1 MSRSGVY
8 DAGAVPAR
16 RTPVKNLMYA
26 LLLFAAAANATP
38 PAPVPASE
46 LTAEQTASQLRT
58 LFFDASREG
67 NNPMLDTFIEAH
79 YDLNVRDEQGY
90 TGLILAAY
98 HGHEDSVERLINA
111 GADPCAKDNR
121 GNTALM
127 GAIFKGEL
135 SIAKRLVQAD
145 CGPNLTNNAGQTAA
159 MYAALFKR
167 TEVLKALTDQGAD
180 LTIRDSMGND
190 VQGLSKGEF
199 QTLPAR

>member
-1 MSRSGVY
+1 M
-8 DAGAVPAR
+8 
-16 RTPVKNLMYA
+16 KNLIYG
-26 LLLFAAAANATP
+26 LLLFAATASATQPAAQHAP
-38 PAPVPASE
+38 PPE

-79 YDLNVRDEQGY
+79 YDLNVRDPQGY

-98 HGHEDSVERLINA
+98 HGHEDSVVRLIDA

-145 CGPNLTNNAGQTAA
+145 CGANLTNNAGQTAA

-167 TEVLKALTDQGAD
+167 TEVLKELTDKGAD
-180 LTIRDSMGND
+180 LSLRDSMGND

-199 QTLPAR
+199 QAPPTR

>member
-1 MSRSGVY
+1 MPGGIIRGEL
-8 DAGAVPAR
+8 PMR
-16 RTPVKNLMYA
+16 RLLYG
-26 LLLFAAAANATP
+26 LLLVAAATQ
-38 PAPVPASE
+38 
-46 LTAEQTASQLRT
+46 AEPTDDPQQQTTRQLRT

-67 NNPMLDTFIEAH
+67 NAAMLDTFIEAH
-79 YDLNVRDEQGY
+79 YDLNVRDEKGY

-98 HGHEDSVERLINA
+98 HGHEQAVTRLIDA

-145 CGPNLTNNAGQTAA
+145 CGPDLTNNAGQTAA

-167 TEVLKALTDQGAD
+167 SEVLDALAAKGAN
-180 LTIRDSMGND
+180 LKLRDSMGND
-190 VQGLSKGEF
+190 VDGLSRGEF
-199 QTLPAR
+199 QAPAMR

>member
-1 MSRSGVY
+1 M
-8 DAGAVPAR
+8 
-16 RTPVKNLMYA
+16 RTFLYG
-26 LLLFAAAANATP
+26 LLLCATVVSAADPAAPSQLN
-38 PAPVPASE
+38 
-46 LTAEQTASQLRT
+46 AEQTASQLRT

-79 YDLNVRDEQGY
+79 YDLNTRDPQGY

-98 HGHEDSVERLINA
+98 NGHEDSVVRLIDS

-167 TEVLKALTDQGAD
+167 TEVLKALADQGAD
-180 LTIRDSMGND
+180 LSIRDSMGND
-190 VQGLSKGEF
+190 VQALSKGEF
-199 QTLPAR
+199 QVQPAR

>member
-1 MSRSGVY
+1 MRTFLYGLLLLTAVAHAEQS
-8 DAGAVPAR
+8 VPAQPDPVQS
-16 RTPVKNLMYA
+16 TPAQN
-26 LLLFAAAANATP
+26 
-38 PAPVPASE
+38 
-46 LTAEQTASQLRT
+46 LTAEQTANQLRT

-98 HGHEDSVERLINA
+98 HGHEDSVVRLIDA
-111 GADPCAKDNR
+111 GADPCAKDKR

-145 CGPNLTNNAGQTAA
+145 CGAN
-159 MYAALFKR
+159 
-167 TEVLKALTDQGAD
+167 
-180 LTIRDSMGND
+180 
-190 VQGLSKGEF
+190 
-199 QTLPAR
+199 

>member
-1 MSRSGVY
+1 PALTLSHVR
-8 DAGAVPAR
+8 AGLAWRMPM
-16 RTPVKNLMYA
+16 KNLIYG
-26 LLLFAAAANATP
+26 LFLFGAMANAAEPAATP
-38 PAPVPASE
+38 D

-98 HGHEDSVERLINA
+98 HGHQDSVTRLIDA

-135 SIAKRLVQAD
+135 SIAKQLVKAD
-145 CGPNLTNNAGQTAA
+145 CGPDLTNNAGQTAA

-167 TEVLKALTDQGAD
+167 TEVLKALTDKGAD
-180 LTIRDSMGND
+180 LSIRDSMGND

-199 QTLPAR
+199 QALPNR

>member
-1 MSRSGVY
+1 MKHLIYG
-8 DAGAVPAR
+8 
-16 RTPVKNLMYA
+16 

-38 PAPVPASE
+38 PASTPTPTPPPSE
-46 LTAEQTASQLRT
+46 LSAEQTASQLRT

-79 YDLNVRDEQGY
+79 YDLNIRDEQGY

-98 HGHEDSVERLINA
+98 HGHEDSVIRLIDA

-145 CGPNLTNNAGQTAA
+145 CGANLTNNAGQTAA

-167 TEVLKALTDQGAD
+167 TEEDRADGPEQERRQLLPGNRAGRHGPGQPGSRYRTFRGPSAARPCVLL
-180 LTIRDSMGND
+180 R
-190 VQGLSKGEF
+190 
-199 QTLPAR
+199 

>member
-1 MSRSGVY
+1 M
-8 DAGAVPAR
+8 AR
-16 RTPVKNLMYA
+16 RTPVKNLIYA
-26 LLLFAAAANATP
+26 LLLFTAAANATQPTP
-38 PAPVPASE
+38 PE
-46 LTAEQTASQLRT
+46 QLTAEQTASQLRS

-98 HGHEDSVERLINA
+98 HGHEDSVTKLIDA

-145 CGPNLTNNAGQTAA
+145 CGPDLTNNAGQTAA

-167 TEVLKALTDQGAD
+167 TEVLKALTDKGAD
-180 LTIRDSMGND
+180 LNIRDSMGND

-199 QTLPAR
+199 QALPAR

>member
-1 MSRSGVY
+1 MKTLLYG
-8 DAGAVPAR
+8 
-16 RTPVKNLMYA
+16 
-26 LLLFAAAANATP
+26 LLLLTAVAHAEQPAPTP
-38 PAPVPASE
+38 PTQT

-98 HGHEDSVERLINA
+98 HGHEDSVVRLIDA
-111 GADPCAKDNR
+111 GADPCAKDKR

-135 SIAKRLVQAD
+135 SIAKRLVQSD
-145 CGPNLTNNAGQTAA
+145 CGANLTNNAGQTAA
-159 MYAALFKR
+159 MYAELFIR
-167 TEVLKALTDQGAD
+167 TEVLKELKDKGAD
-180 LTIRDSMGND
+180 LSIRDSMGND
-190 VQGLSKGEF
+190 VEGLSKGEF
-199 QTLPAR
+199 QTLPTR